1 MPKLCA
7 PMRLSPALALML
19 AGPALAGTA
28 LMTAVPAQAQ
38 FYVRPF
44 GGVYVE
50 RYYEPLP
57 ALPPGGY
64 YAPPPPVYRA
74 PGRFPYADIQPML
87 RSMGMSAIGRARVD
101 GDTYVVD
108 ATDRGGMRMRVRI
121 DAFNGRVLAMHP
133 IGQAPVARQSVPP
146 AMAPLPPKKPPEF
159 AAVTTPAPPPVAA
172 PQGAAPPVT
181 APVTPPD
188 GSNAAVPAE
197 RRSETPP
204 AADPSESAAA
214 NGAPAPAGDPAVRV
228 IPGIAVPP
236 GTEPPASP
244 EETADKPADDAPA
257 PTAEAPAAEAPAAD
271 EPADA
276 GTGTGVGTGS
286 DTPAGT
292 ASVVARGTKPAPQE

>member
-64 YAPPPPVYRA
+64 YAPPPVYRA

-146 AMAPLPPKKPPEF
+146 AMAPLPPKKPPEL
-159 AAVTTPAPPPVAA
+159 AAVTAPAPPPVAA

-181 APVTPPD
+181 APVTAPD

-197 RRSETPP
+197 RRSEVPP
-204 AADPSESAAA
+204 ATEPTESANA
-214 NGAPAPAGDPAVRV
+214 DPAVRV

-236 GTEPPASP
+236 GTEPQQSP
-244 EETADKPADDAPA
+244 EEAASKPTDETPSDEAP
-257 PTAEAPAAEAPAAD
+257 APAAEAAPAD
-271 EPADA
+271 EPAD
-276 GTGTGVGTGS
+276 TGTGVGTGS

-292 ASVVARGTKPAPQE
+292 ASVMARGTKPAPQE